1 LVAEATECEW
11 NSIQCA
17 KETYALYFISF
28 AVNSTTIHL
37 SKKIYVVTG
46 ANQGIGLETARSL
59 AAQGTK
65 VILITRSEEKG
76 NAAMANIR
84 ATNPDA
90 DLEHYTA
97 DLSLLEDIR
106 KASKAIT
113 EKYPVID
120 GLINNVGTWMSDHRL
135 TKEGIET
142 VFATNHLS
150 YFLMTH
156 MLYPS
161 LRNAEHARV
170 VNVASNA
177 HSYGKI
183 NIEDPGYSKNYHGL
197 KSNGQSKLAN
207 LYFTFEL
214 DALKPDANVSV
225 YAASPGL
232 VKTDIGLKHTSWL
245 HTVAWKFRRRKGQ
258 TPADGAR
265 TSVFCATDP
274 SVRDISGKYWESC
287 QVKEVFKSAQNPE
300 LGKQLWGLSMKMCG
314 IDNYFK

>member
-1 LVAEATECEW
+1 M
-11 NSIQCA
+11 N
-17 KETYALYFISF
+17 
-28 AVNSTTIHL
+28 
-37 SKKIYVVTG
+37 KKIYVVTG

-59 AAQGTK
+59 AAQGAK
-65 VILITRSEEKG
+65 VLLITRSEEKG
-76 NAAMANIR
+76 NAAIANIL
-84 ATNPDA
+84 ASNPEA
-90 DLEHYTA
+90 DLEHYLA
-97 DLSLLEDIR
+97 DMSLLEDIR
-106 KASKAIT
+106 NAGKLIT
-113 EKYPVID
+113 EKHPVID
-120 GLINNVGTWMSDHRL
+120 GLINNVGTWMSDFIL
-135 TKEGIET
+135 TREGIET

-161 LRNAEHARV
+161 LRKAEHGRI

-183 NIEDPGYSKNYHGL
+183 NIDDPGYSKNYHGL

-207 LYFTFEL
+207 IYFTFEL
-214 DALKPDANVSV
+214 STQMPDANVTT

-258 TPADGAR
+258 TPAEGAR

-274 SVRDISGKYWESC
+274 SVQHISGKYWESC

-300 LGKQLWGLSMKMCG
+300 LGKQLWELSMRMCG
-314 IDNYFK
+314 IDNYFM

>member
-1 LVAEATECEW
+1 M
-11 NSIQCA
+11 
-17 KETYALYFISF
+17 
-28 AVNSTTIHL
+28 
-37 SKKIYVVTG
+37 VTG
-46 ANQGIGLETARSL
+46 ANQGIGLETSRSL
-59 AAQGTK
+59 ASQGAK

-76 NAAMANIR
+76 KAAVANIL

-90 DLEHYTA
+90 DLDHYMA

-106 KASKAIT
+106 KAGRSIT
-113 EKYPVID
+113 EKHPVID
-120 GLINNVGTWMSDHRL
+120 GLINNVGTWMSDFIL

-161 LRNAEHARV
+161 LRNAEHGRV

-207 LYFTFEL
+207 IYFTFEL
-214 DALKPDANVSV
+214 NAQIPDANVTT

-245 HTVAWKFRRRKGQ
+245 HTIAWKFRRRKGQ
-258 TPADGAR
+258 SPAEGAR
-265 TSVFCATDP
+265 TSVFCAIDS
-274 SVRDISGKYWESC
+274 SVQHISGKYWEAC
-287 QVKEVFKSAQNPE
+287 QVKEVFKSAQHPE
-300 LGKQLWGLSMKMCG
+300 LGKLLWELSMKMCG
-314 IDNYFK
+314 IDEYFRVKSEE